1 MKEQAIDMC
10 QSFVTVVATKII
22 EKAAEQ
28 GERVE
33 ISVLSPH
40 KAELG
45 RRINIQFTKSG
56 DANINI
62 VPLKSFLRSGDH
74 LEEFIE
80 QYLPDYYHRDD
91 VLHADIYSRYL
102 HNEEVDE
109 SDLKWIHQD
118 FGFDTDKVEKELDRL
133 EKRFAYEAL
142 LNWLESHSPDSWK

>member
-1 MKEQAIDMC
+1 MKEQAIDMA
-10 QSFVTVVATKII
+10 QSFVSVVATKII

-33 ISVLSPH
+33 ISVLAPH
-40 KAELG
+40 DAELG
-45 RRINIQFTKSG
+45 RRIAIQFNKGG

-62 VPLKSFLRSGDH
+62 VPLNSILKSGDN
-74 LEEFIE
+74 LDTFIGE
-80 QYLPDYYHRDD
+80 YLPDYYHLDD

-102 HNEEVDE
+102 NNEEVDE

-118 FGFDTDKVEKELDRL
+118 FGSDTDEVEKELDRL

-142 LNWLESHSPDSWK
+142 LNWLESHGPESWK